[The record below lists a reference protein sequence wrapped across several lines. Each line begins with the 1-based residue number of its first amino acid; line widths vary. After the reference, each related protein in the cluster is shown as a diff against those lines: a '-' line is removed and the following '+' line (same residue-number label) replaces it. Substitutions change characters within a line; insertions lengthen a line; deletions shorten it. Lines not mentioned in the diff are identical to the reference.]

1 MCRNVGLAEMHALK
15 HFSTVRKSA
24 PSPHGIN
31 GAQGSVSSPMR
42 IFWACISGFG
52 DTSLAGRK
60 YLQKRRGFPAKRV
73 ITGSNL
79 SGILLIKYDKMA

>member
-42 IFWACISGFG
+42 IFLGMYFWIWGHI
-52 DTSLAGRK
+52 AGRK
-60 YLQKRRGFPAKRV
+60 KIFAEKARFSSQADDNGKQFIRHTL
-73 ITGSNL
+73 
-79 SGILLIKYDKMA
+79 D